1 MIESDWL
8 SEPDTAYENWQR
20 TEAAGADRRP
30 FAEQSIVQHQAM
42 FARFLRYLKAHRK
55 TVATYGLDDVE
66 AFFVELAGDVTEGT
80 TTQLRYLKL
89 IDRLTRHLVAMEI
102 RKDNPAATMLVG
114 VSWPEDEPTPVFL
127 SEMNDKRLQAA
138 CVVPPNATFKQ
149 LRGIAVVSVFL
160 GTGITAAECRNLR
173 TEDVDVDG
181 IRPDVFVP
189 KHGPRIAR
197 RVPLDDFALDVVR
210 EYGHTRASLGD
221 GGGYFFIATAT
232 GKPMKDDTLG
242 KCVRSALAALGISA
256 GDMSPRLL
264 RNTYG
269 RRHICS
275 GSTNDQVSNL
285 LGLSSHRTATR
296 LRQTIDVP
304 SFDGNSSP

>member
-1 MIESDWL
+1 MSESDWL
-8 SEPDTAYENWQR
+8 SEPNTAYENWQR

-42 FARFLRYLKAHRK
+42 FARFLRYLSAHGK
-55 TVATYGLDDVE
+55 TVATYGLDDID

-80 TTQLRYLKL
+80 TTRLRYLKL

-127 SEMNDKRLQAA
+127 SEINDRRLQAA
-138 CVVPPNATFKQ
+138 CVVPPDATFKQ
-149 LRGIAVVSVFL
+149 LRDIAVISVFL
-160 GTGITAAECRNLR
+160 GSGITAGECRSLR
-173 TEDVDVDG
+173 MEDIDVDG
-181 IRPDVFVP
+181 IRPDVYVQ
-189 KHGPRIAR
+189 KQGPRIAR

-221 GGGYFFIATAT
+221 GSGFFFIATAT

-242 KCVRSALAALGISA
+242 KCVKSALAALGITA

-269 RRHICS
+269 RRHICA
-275 GSTNDQVSNL
+275 GATNEQVSNL
-285 LGLSSHRTATR
+285 LGLSSHRTAAR
-296 LRQTIDVP
+296 LRQTIDC
-304 SFDGNSSP
+304 D